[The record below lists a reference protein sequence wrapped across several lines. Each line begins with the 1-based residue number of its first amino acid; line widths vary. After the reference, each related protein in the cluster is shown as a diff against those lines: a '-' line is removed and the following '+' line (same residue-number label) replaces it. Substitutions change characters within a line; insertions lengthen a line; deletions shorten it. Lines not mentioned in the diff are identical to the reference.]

1 MSTPRL
7 PIRERPLAG
16 ESLTG
21 FLRRHVRAMH
31 YQGLRQLL
39 SLLDGLEFPSSLDCV
54 LNGATL
60 RSLATL
66 LGRSE
71 MDLRH
76 MTVHRWTD
84 SLVLRS
90 SRAAA
95 PSECDSKTLLR
106 YFQTAR
112 PRVCPTCLAEHPE
125 HDRLLWLFRPSAI
138 CLEHATVL
146 LDRCPGCRK
155 GFWST
160 RLDLVHC
167 RCGHDLSTTP
177 PISAGGRAVELTR
190 RILDWLDGA
199 TLEAVGLPPHA
210 GYWWLDRLR
219 STLVRTPTWLE
230 RVKSEWNVPPEL
242 DSEST
247 SWLAAAALLVD
258 GPTALAEFLEVYQTI
273 EKHRSSTTGVGR
285 SFGPLLRD
293 AAHLEQL
300 GYSVPARQLRDYLLE
315 HYDRGHLTSK
325 VILFRTARDR
335 RHLAKRLWLDQT
347 AAARELGVR
356 TPTIRRLVERGALV
370 GRIAEAG
377 CKGRTSGVVSRE
389 SVEVLRKNLAATLST
404 AETGEQLGIE
414 RHRVLDLMN
423 AGILREAIR
432 SARGWRLTQ
441 GCVNRLL
448 QQIAGL
454 ATWSPGRP
462 DWISLREA
470 ARRFGVSGL
479 NLAGIVERVLS
490 GRLHA
495 RRDPNDDSLRGIYL
509 DIGEV
514 RRLSQE
520 ARTALEFGSGYPL
533 NRLTRL
539 LIPGRPLK
547 ETVLKKW
554 IRAGLLHAR
563 RRRKAWQV
571 AAAEIERFRATY
583 CLAPEASAL
592 LNVSRNTL
600 ARWEAEE
607 RITPIYGRRTHP
619 GAGASVF
626 LRADV
631 RRLAAQ
637 QAA

>member
-1 MSTPRL
+1 MKIPRL
-7 PIRERPLAG
+7 PIRERPLVG
-16 ESLTG
+16 ESLTS

-31 YQGLRQLL
+31 YQGLGQLL
-39 SLLDGLEFPSSLDCV
+39 GLLEGLEFPSSLDCV
-54 LNGATL
+54 PSGAAL

-71 MDLRH
+71 MDLSP
-76 MTVHRWTD
+76 MTVHRWAD

-90 SRAAA
+90 HRTAV
-95 PSECDSKTLLR
+95 PTTCDSKTLLR

-112 PRVCPTCLAEHPE
+112 PRVCPACLAENPE
-125 HDRLLWLFRPSAI
+125 HERLHWLFRPSAI
-138 CLEHATVL
+138 CLEHATIL
-146 LDRCPGCRK
+146 LDRCPDCRK
-155 GFWST
+155 GFLPT
-160 RLDLVHC
+160 RLDLVRC

-177 PISAGGRAVELTR
+177 PISVGARAVELTR

-199 TLEAVGLPPHA
+199 SLQAVDLPPHA
-210 GYWWLDRLR
+210 GFWWLDRLR
-219 STLVRTPTWLE
+219 CALVRTPTWLE
-230 RVKSEWNVPPEL
+230 RVKTEWNVPPEL
-242 DSEST
+242 DSESMA
-247 SWLAAAALLVD
+247 WLAAAALVVD
-258 GPTALAEFLEVYQTI
+258 GSATLAEFLEVYQTI
-273 EKHRSSTTGVGR
+273 EKHRSTATGVGR
-285 SFGPLLRD
+285 SFGLLLRD

-300 GYSVPARQLRDYLLE
+300 GYLVPARQLRDYLLE
-315 HYDRGHLTSK
+315 HYDRGQLTSK
-325 VILFRTARDR
+325 VILFRSARDR
-335 RHLAKRLWLDQT
+335 RLLAKRSWLDQT

-356 TPTIRRLVERGALV
+356 TPTIQRLVERGALV

-423 AGILREAIR
+423 AGILRETVR
-432 SARGWRLTQ
+432 TARGWRLTE

-448 QQIAGL
+448 EQIAAL
-454 ATWSPGRP
+454 ATLSPGRAG
-462 DWISLREA
+462 WISLREA
-470 ARRFGVSGL
+470 AHRFGVSRL

-490 GRLHA
+490 GRLNA
-495 RRDPNDDSLRGIYL
+495 RRDPNDGSLRGIYL
-509 DIGEV
+509 ELGEV
-514 RRLSQE
+514 RSLAEE
-520 ARTALEFGSGYPL
+520 ARTAFEFGSGYPL
-533 NRLTRL
+533 NRLTRS
-539 LIPGRPLK
+539 LIPGRPVK

-554 IRAGLLHAR
+554 IRAGLLRAR

-571 AAAEIERFRATY
+571 VAAEVERFRGTY
-583 CLAPEASAL
+583 CLAPEACAL
-592 LNVSRNTL
+592 LNVSRQTL

-607 RITPIYGRRTHP
+607 RIAPIYGRRTHP